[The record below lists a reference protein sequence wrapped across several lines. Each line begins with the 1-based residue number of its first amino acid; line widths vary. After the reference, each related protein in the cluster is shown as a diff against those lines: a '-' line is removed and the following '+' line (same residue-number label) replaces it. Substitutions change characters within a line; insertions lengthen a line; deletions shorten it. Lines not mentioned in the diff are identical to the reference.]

1 MTEAIQQMLAY
12 ETFKWCEIRLEEY
25 ANKKANKNVSSVGL
39 KFEFISLELSK
50 LECNFKKALSPLWSN
65 FSLSFWHFDFTNV
78 SKDQLWLLLYDFF
91 QLLILT
97 VPQCEKKKIMK
108 QVSPGT
114 GAEVLNRR
122 LFWCSYVLSTS
133 LYIYHSTWI
142 ITQKVFSFG
151 THFVNF

>member
-97 VPQCEKKKIMK
+97 VPQCEKNVSNLIMI
-108 QVSPGT
+108 QV
-114 GAEVLNRR
+114 N
-122 LFWCSYVLSTS
+122 
-133 LYIYHSTWI
+133 
-142 ITQKVFSFG
+142 
-151 THFVNF
+151 